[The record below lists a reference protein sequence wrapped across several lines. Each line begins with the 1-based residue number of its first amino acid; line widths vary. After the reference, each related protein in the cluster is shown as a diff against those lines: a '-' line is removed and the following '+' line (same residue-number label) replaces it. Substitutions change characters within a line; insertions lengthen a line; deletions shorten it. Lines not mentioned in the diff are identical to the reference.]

1 MAVRYRIPIIYGI
14 DFFVAISPAL
24 VAIIRVQRVATK
36 RAGGVLIMLRCEFG
50 RRPRTAHAQIHRQTW
65 PTTIDS
71 SRYAVVYSTS
81 ITITITKMSCLARCA
96 SVATNFSRPHLRG
109 HNYVINK
116 QRCSD
121 NRRNNF
127 FSAIESSTYEITCRL
142 VQQTLPAFAS
152 LTSHLINDYLL
163 LWAYCKLN
171 FT

>member
-1 MAVRYRIPIIYGI
+1 MAVRCRISIIYRI
-14 DFFVAISPAL
+14 DFVMAISPAL
-24 VAIIRVQRVATK
+24 VAIVRVQRVTTK
-36 RAGGVLIMLRCEFG
+36 RAGRVLMLRCEFG

-109 HNYVINK
+109 HNNVINK

-127 FSAIESSTYEITCRL
+127 FSAIESSTYEIICRL

-152 LTSHLINDYLL
+152 LTSHLITIIF
-163 LWAYCKLN
+163 YCGPTVN
-171 FT
+171 

>member
-1 MAVRYRIPIIYGI
+1 MAVRCRISIIYRI
-14 DFFVAISPAL
+14 DFVMAISPAL
-24 VAIIRVQRVATK
+24 VAIVRVQRVTTK
-36 RAGGVLIMLRCEFG
+36 RAGRVLMLRCEFG

-96 SVATNFSRPHLRG
+96 SIATNFSRPHLCG
-109 HNYVINK
+109 HKYVINK

-127 FSAIESSTYEITCRL
+127 FSNRIVNLWNYLPSSTTDFTSFRK
-142 VQQTLPAFAS
+142 FDKS
-152 LTSHLINDYLL
+152 LNNDYLL